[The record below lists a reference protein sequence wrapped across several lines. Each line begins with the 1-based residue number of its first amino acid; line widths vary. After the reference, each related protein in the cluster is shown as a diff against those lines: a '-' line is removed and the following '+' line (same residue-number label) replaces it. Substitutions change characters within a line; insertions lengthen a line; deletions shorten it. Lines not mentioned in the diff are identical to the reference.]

1 MRKYDREQDRT
12 PRNKGFDVMLECK
25 FRVYSFYTLYNL
37 LNMSTKNG
45 SATLPWGS
53 AGNPENPLLSTSKNL
68 KNKKDFPKKRSPLIE
83 RHIISL
89 HHPKKT

>member
-1 MRKYDREQDRT
+1 M
-12 PRNKGFDVMLECK
+12 
-25 FRVYSFYTLYNL
+25 
-37 LNMSTKNG
+37 NMSTKNG

-83 RHIISL
+83 RRIISL